1 MEDVMKEIK
10 ECNGIRYPFYRTAA
24 KVLILHRK
32 LYMQFVPLQLVIG
45 VFERHKLSITENSVI
60 LDETE
65 VEDVIADIY
74 FAARK
79 EANVE
84 FDINKI
90 TKLAVACIFSTF
102 NNKGKASVFSVKVLL
117 TLISCGSLHE
127 KYEYFYQLLAD
138 HNACLSKAALN
149 TLLTSICKVTELLGE
164 SVEYGSHLVQ
174 SNVDSCF
181 VESQGCLGV
190 SKTELRLWLMQDPPL
205 LTWISTFNRL
215 KLAEHVVHN
224 VKCSSC
230 KITPIRGPRF
240 TCLRCARY
248 HQCQMCFFFAKTS
261 HKHKLKHPVKEY
273 CTKILSKQNTKP
285 IVDLI
290 RNKLRLC
297 PIQVSAQLESSAL
310 NALPF
315 NKDESLFSDS
325 TLDSSLSNSIV
336 SDKVNNDPQKELSS
350 IINHLEQEN
359 RKLQVELKEICGS
372 RDERLQQHRE
382 AIEAQLQ
389 RLKTLKKYMFHG
401 QRSSFP
407 QTMRCVQSTPLLPSL
422 PVTSRFS
429 TLPEFQ
435 LSPIIR
441 TSNNVDCNNT
451 TISNGN
457 VNPYEINSNLFDNSQ
472 HDGSHE
478 ETREVSSSY
487 ENSKLSS
494 KIQLSTWIGGNR
506 TSIYQDHG
514 NFSKWL
520 SSSNAN
526 LPSSKYSSKSLNVTD
541 KMSHDD
547 SLLDSARDNT
557 PSSLQRPDKHSR
569 HSSLQNIQGD
579 LNDILNRLQNMV
591 ANDCLLE
598 ESFNSNDNCELKRAA
613 TQMED
618 LLTDLIQG
626 IESRKGKLATVV

>member
-1 MEDVMKEIK
+1 MDDVMKEIK

-32 LYMQFVPLQLVIG
+32 LHMQYVPLQLVIG

-84 FDINKI
+84 FYINKI
-90 TKLAVACIFSTF
+90 TELAIACIFLTF

-138 HNACLSKAALN
+138 HNACLSKAALH

-174 SNVDSCF
+174 STVDSCF

-205 LTWISTFNRL
+205 LSWISTFNRL
-215 KLAEHVVHN
+215 KLAEHVVHHI
-224 VKCSSC
+224 KCSSC
-230 KITPIRGPRF
+230 KVTPIRGPRF

-273 CTKILSKQNTKP
+273 CTKTLSKQNTKP

-290 RNKLRLC
+290 RSKLRLC

-315 NKDESLFSDS
+315 NKEESIFSDS
-325 TLDSSLSNSIV
+325 TTDSSLSASIINE
-336 SDKVNNDPQKELSS
+336 KVNNDPQKELSS

-359 RKLQVELKEICGS
+359 KKLQVELKEICGN

-422 PVTSRFS
+422 PVASRFS

-441 TSNNVDCNNT
+441 PSNNPDCSNT
-451 TISNGN
+451 TISNI
-457 VNPYEINSNLFDNSQ
+457 NPYEINSNLFDNSNV
-472 HDGSHE
+472 DRSHE
-478 ETREVSSSY
+478 ETRQASSTY

-514 NFSKWL
+514 NFSQWL
-520 SSSNAN
+520 NSSNSN
-526 LPSSKYSSKSLNVTD
+526 LPSSKYSSKPLNATD

-598 ESFNSNDNCELKRAA
+598 AESFNSSDNCELKRAA

-626 IESRKGKLATVV
+626 IESRKGKLTTIV